1 MELLSHGISLL
12 FSGKLEHQQRQGGS
26 SAVGCALKELRVSLL
41 NSMWEHLFCAMGPH
55 EGSEAAQR
63 QRDEVCSQPPQC
75 LPCRVSRLPPSLGTA
90 GSGTRSRLL
99 AELALLGSSCP
110 GFQPRAAASF
120 SDTETH
126 QHTNLFRRW
135 DSDDTFTTRLIQSTS
150 KWLPRG
156 EVRLCLL
163 AASPQPSLQHQPAA
177 TAATLL
183 LKEGIRTAESFSP
196 PLILIWI
203 SSLSLVAP
211 LLYERWRQHNRTGEF
226 PGLG

>member
-1 MELLSHGISLL
+1 MFSASPVLALPSVPAAPLL
-12 FSGKLEHQQRQGGS
+12 
-26 SAVGCALKELRVSLL
+26 
-41 NSMWEHLFCAMGPH
+41 
-55 EGSEAAQR
+55 
-63 QRDEVCSQPPQC
+63 RD
-75 LPCRVSRLPPSLGTA
+75 CRL
-90 GSGTRSRLL
+90 
-99 AELALLGSSCP
+99 LALLGSSCP
-110 GFQPRAAASF
+110 GSQPRAAASF

-126 QHTNLFRRW
+126 QHTNLFWRW

-226 PGLG
+226 PGLGWESGHRTGPALLALPKLKPVKK